1 MKNKLIFILGP
12 TASGKTARAIE
23 LAQQLDTEIVSC
35 DSRQFYSEL
44 NIGVARPSLEELA
57 AAKHHFIAC
66 RSVVHP
72 HNVFDYEQEALA
84 CLAKIFETHDTA
96 IAVGGSGLY
105 IDALRKGMAVLPD
118 PAPGLREELQQK
130 LKDEGV
136 ESLRAML
143 KLMDPDYYAQVD
155 LANGVRIQRALEV
168 CITSGKPYSQVVNQ
182 PLRPRPFDIETIVI
196 ERNRDDLR
204 QRIDL
209 RVDMM
214 VNLGLESEAN
224 AVYHLR
230 HLNTLNTVGYKE
242 FFNIWDDNGAPTPL
256 SQTQRKEVS
265 DAIKLNTWHYAKK
278 QLTWL
283 KKKA

>member
-12 TASGKTARAIE
+12 TASGKTAHAIE
-23 LAQQLDTEIVSC
+23 LAQKLGTEIVSC
-35 DSRQFYSEL
+35 DSRQFYKEL
-44 NIGVARPSLEELA
+44 NIGVARPTPNELA
-57 AAKHHFIAC
+57 TAKHHFIAY
-66 RSVVHP
+66 RSVKDP
-72 HNVFDYEQEALA
+72 NNVFDYEQDALE
-84 CLAKIFETHDTA
+84 CLNTIYKTHDTA

-130 LKDEGV
+130 LKNEGV
-136 ESLRAML
+136 ESLRTML
-143 KLMDPDYYAQVD
+143 KLLDPEYYNQVD

-196 ERNRDDLR
+196 EREREELR
-204 QRIDL
+204 QRIDI

-214 VNLGLESEAN
+214 MEQGLEDEARS
-224 AVYHLR
+224 VFHLR
-230 HLNTLNTVGYKE
+230 NLNTLNTVGYKE
-242 FFNIWDDNGAPTPL
+242 FFNIWANGTTAFALTDM
-256 SQTQRKEVS
+256 QRKEIS

-283 KKKA
+283 KKNA